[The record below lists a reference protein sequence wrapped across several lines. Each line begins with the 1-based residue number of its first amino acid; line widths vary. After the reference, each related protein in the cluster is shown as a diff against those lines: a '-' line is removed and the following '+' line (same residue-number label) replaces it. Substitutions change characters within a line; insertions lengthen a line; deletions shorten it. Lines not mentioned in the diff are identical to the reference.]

1 MKASWALQDAK
12 NKFSEVVDMTL
23 RDGPQIVTR
32 HGTPVVVIMAMK
44 DYEKRER
51 PQGSFLQFL
60 RDSPLYGLEL
70 DISRDPNDTGRE
82 VEL

>member
-1 MKASWALQDAK
+1 MKTSWALQDAK
-12 NKFSEVVDMTL
+12 NRFSEVVETTL
-23 RDGPQIVTR
+23 REGPQTVTR
-32 HGTPVVVIMAMK
+32 YGTPVVVIMAVK
-44 DYEKRER
+44 DYEKRQR

-70 DISRDPNDTGRE
+70 DIARDPNDTGRE